1 MLKDAAKLSALKSRL
16 NEILPAI
23 ESDKFKFSKGLGNE
37 MACYLFT
44 YEPEAELLVR
54 EHLINVVKP
63 RLENKGRQFL
73 TINLFEEMIS
83 LLKSRSNEKND
94 VLQKVFD
101 LHLKRGD
108 EALFKSLKG
117 ALEQNR
123 FAEHIMSK
131 IDLSNVE
138 FLIFFGVGGVWPII
152 RMSEFLNAMHPR
164 LGITP
169 AVLFYPGKWDQ
180 KEITP
185 FNLNT
190 SNSYY
195 RGFRLVE

>member
-1 MLKDAAKLSALKSRL
+1 LSTLKSRL

-23 ESDKFKFSKGLGNE
+23 ESEKFIHSKGLGNE

-54 EHLINVVKP
+54 EHLANVVQP
-63 RLENKGRQFL
+63 RLEKKGRKFL
-73 TINLFEEMIS
+73 AINLFEEMIS
-83 LLKSRSNEKND
+83 LLQSRSKGKND
-94 VLQKVFD
+94 VLKRLFD

-108 EALFKSLKG
+108 EALFKSLEG
-117 ALEQNR
+117 ALEQKR

-131 IDLSNVE
+131 VDLSEVD
-138 FLIFFGVGGVWPII
+138 FFIFYGVGGVWPII
-152 RMSEFLNAMHPR
+152 RMSEFLNAMHPK
-164 LGITP
+164 LGTTP

-185 FNLNT
+185 FNLSK